1 MDYTANIHW
10 SYRIMKR
17 TMVGEHLL
25 CTTSLNA
32 GGTKMAETLATETN
46 PQRMQKLDDAWNSRD
61 WDTFD
66 SYHDH
71 RSIVVY
77 WPGQESP
84 TLGGHDHRDEAIRFC
99 NAFPDNRVHNQPYDI
114 LFGDGDFT
122 CFVTHFTGT
131 FTAPFELP
139 DGTTIQPTGKSFD
152 VLYSTAAEWDNGKI
166 VKEFL
171 FYDNGTFLTQ
181 IGVG

>member
-1 MDYTANIHW
+1 MDYAANIHW
-10 SYRIMKR
+10 IYRTEER
-17 TMVGEHLL
+17 TMRQSTCSAPHHL
-25 CTTSLNA
+25 TQEEPMS
-32 GGTKMAETLATETN
+32 ETLLTQTN
-46 PQRMQKLDDAWNSRD
+46 TQRMQKLDDAWNGRD

-66 SYHDH
+66 SYHDDH
-71 RSIVVY
+71 SVAVF

-84 TLGGHDHRDEAIRFC
+84 TLGGHDHRAEAIRFC

-139 DGTTIQPTGKSFD
+139 DGTTVQPTGKAFD
-152 VLYSTAAEWDNGKI
+152 VLYSTTAKWDNGKI

>member
-1 MDYTANIHW
+1 MQEE
-10 SYRIMKR
+10 
-17 TMVGEHLL
+17 TMTEAHP
-25 CTTSLNA
+25 
-32 GGTKMAETLATETN
+32 TETN
-46 PQRMQKLDDAWNSRD
+46 AQRMQKLDDAWNGRD

-71 RSIVVY
+71 HSVAVH

-84 TLGGHDHRDEAIRFC
+84 TLGGHDHRAEAIRFC

-122 CFVTHFTGT
+122 CFVTRFTGP
-131 FTAPFELP
+131 FTAPLELP

-152 VLYSTAAEWDNGKI
+152 VLYSTTAKWDNGKI
-166 VKEFL
+166 VDEYL
-171 FYDNGTFLTQ
+171 FYDNGTFLAQ
-181 IGVG
+181 IGAG